1 VSEVKAGRAFDLG
14 IWGFAAGY
22 FLCYVPYASMTKAIT
37 SRTPMLPGIDEPIA
51 GLSLLPI
58 SVGASM
64 VGMLGFITLMGWWQ
78 YAGRGRIAG
87 REVPM
92 PNRWTLLSG
101 VCTAGV
107 IGTTTLAYT
116 FKGVSIV
123 FMMLLMRG
131 GLLIIAPVVDLFSKR
146 HVRWFSWVA
155 VLLSLGALFTAF
167 AEDLVWID
175 GQPSLE
181 HGFALPLLAV
191 IDVGIYLAAY
201 FVRLRF
207 MSRLAKS
214 DDINARTRY
223 FVEEQMVASP
233 TLFVLL
239 CVMAII
245 GSGDSGEAIRAGFT
259 DMSALSIVYIAVIG
273 VMSQGTGIFGGLI
286 LLDRRENTFC
296 VPVNRSSSILAGIV
310 ATFGLYLLSSGRRPS
325 THELIGAALI
335 ITAILFLTLAPLRA
349 RARASAKAKTA

>member
-1 VSEVKAGRAFDLG
+1 MSGQEGVGKKTLDLG

-22 FLCYVPYASMTKAIT
+22 FLCYVPYAAMTKAIT
-37 SRTPMLPGIDEPIA
+37 AKKPMLPGIDEPIA

-64 VGMLGFITLMGWWQ
+64 LGMLAFITAMGWWQ
-78 YAGRGRIAG
+78 YAGRGRLAG

-101 VCTAGV
+101 LCTAGV
-107 IGTTTLAYT
+107 IATTTMAYT
-116 FKGVSIV
+116 LQGVSIV

-131 GLLIIAPVVDLFSKR
+131 GLLILAPIVDLIASR

-155 VLLSLGALFTAF
+155 VLLSLAALLTAF
-167 AEDLVWID
+167 SEDVVWVDGAPTMPGGFKLTLV
-175 GQPSLE
+175 
-181 HGFALPLLAV
+181 AA
-191 IDVGIYLAAY
+191 IDVMIYLAAY

-214 DDINARTRY
+214 DDLNARARY

-233 TLFVLL
+233 ALFVGL
-239 CVMAII
+239 CVVALI
-245 GSGDSGEAIRAGFT
+245 GSGESGAAIRAGFT
-259 DMSALSIVYIAVIG
+259 DVTAIQAAYIVAIG

-296 VPVNRSSSILAGIV
+296 VPVNRSSSIMAGMV
-310 ATFGLYLLSSGRRPS
+310 ATVALYLLSSGKPPS
-325 THELIGAALI
+325 PHDMIGAGLI
-335 ITAILFLTLAPLRA
+335 IVAILFLTLAPLRA
-349 RARASAKAKTA
+349 KRRAA